1 MLAGDFARKLKQL
14 NNRLNIYC
22 LDDDNKPAGLF
33 YVKKGEYIPI
43 CSVDKNE
50 IPKHAVANEQNKIL
64 KSGWQRTLKILI
76 MRKLVSKHE
85 AERVFEPLDRCK
97 VKIYKEEDSVARVDE
112 LYDKKRY
119 QGKVDHNGQ
128 PIFNSTDILNM
139 KAELD
144 LRRD

>member
-1 MLAGDFARKLKQL
+1 MIKADA
-14 NNRLNIYC
+14 YC
-22 LDDDNKPAGLF
+22 LGSDTN
-33 YVKKGEYIPI
+33 
-43 CSVDKNE
+43 
-50 IPKHAVANEQNKIL
+50 
-64 KSGWQRTLKILI
+64 
-76 MRKLVSKHE
+76 E